1 MSRIKNVIKNA
12 KVGLFFMVITFAL
25 GMVSRKIFLDQLG
38 PDFIG
43 LTTTLLGIIGFL
55 SLAEMGLSVAVSSTL
70 YKPLAEKDYQQ
81 VCNTIDFL
89 GKAYK
94 GIGLSV
100 IVLGLLVA
108 IFLPYFFPNQ
118 GVDLK
123 VVYYAYTI
131 FITSVVIEYIFN
143 YKQIILSAD
152 QKNYVI
158 TYCRDSLNIIKV
170 LLQILV
176 IKLGF
181 GEYAWLIIGVMT
193 SSVSIL
199 LINRYVNKNYQ
210 WLKSTGKTFRQLY
223 DDSSEIVIKTKQ
235 LIIHK
240 FSHFI
245 FGSSDS
251 LLIYKF
257 TSLSSVTLIGNYQL
271 IGNLLPMLVI
281 SLRGG
286 LTASVGN
293 YIRDKKSKDEVI
305 ELFNIIWVFHWF
317 TSLLLSLC
325 FYYLIDSFI
334 FLWLGANY
342 EIGNNIV
349 IMITANIFLI
359 MARGAIDTFIGAY
372 GLFHDIKAP
381 FFEVIIN
388 VSISIILGM
397 YLGPTGVLIG
407 TFTSVFVII
416 FLWKPYMIYKLRFN
430 LPYYDYLLLI
440 FKLIVPLIIIFL
452 VMQQIDIDIDYVD
465 GWVGWIRIAL
475 EIFMISIV
483 LSLIYCVFN
492 FKYCKKIL
500 LKIKG

>member
-108 IFLPYFFPNQ
+108 IFLPYFFPDQ
-118 GVDLK
+118 GIDLK

-131 FITSVVIEYIFN
+131 FIISVVIEYVFN

-152 QKNYVI
+152 QKSYVI

-223 DDSSEIVIKTKQ
+223 DESYELVVKTKQ
-235 LIIHK
+235 LMIHK
-240 FSHFI
+240 LAHFVFS
-245 FGSSDS
+245 SSDS

-257 TSLSSVTLIGNYQL
+257 TSLSTVTLIGNYQL
-271 IGNLLPMLVI
+271 IAGILPI
-281 SLRGG
+281 FTSTLRSG
-286 LTASVGN
+286 LASSVGN
-293 YIRDKKSKDEVI
+293 FIHDKKRNIV
-305 ELFNIIWVFHWF
+305 ELFESIWFFSWV
-317 TSLLLSLC
+317 LSIFFGFC
-325 FYYLIDSFI
+325 FYNLINPFI
-334 FLWLGANY
+334 FLWLGGSYQIDNM
-342 EIGNNIV
+342 IV
-349 IMITANIFLI
+349 IMITANILLL
-359 MARGAIDTFIGAY
+359 MSRGVIDIFINAY
-372 GLFHDIKAP
+372 GLFHDVKAP
-381 FFEVIIN
+381 IIEVIIN
-388 VSISIILGM
+388 IIVSVLLGVK
-397 YLGPTGVLIG
+397 YGAVGVLSG
-407 TFTSVFVII
+407 TFFSLFIII
-416 FLWKPYMIYKLRFN
+416 FLWKPYLLYTLKFNVSYKV
-430 LPYYDYLLLI
+430 YLFVL
-440 FKLIVPLIIIFL
+440 FKVC
-452 VMQQIDIDIDYVD
+452 
-465 GWVGWIRIAL
+465 
-475 EIFMISIV
+475 ISIV
-483 LSLIYCVFN
+483 IFVFVCFHVDIIFAKDWLEFFKSIFFVFLLSFLVVISYVFLNVKEFVFIYRKIFN
-492 FKYCKKIL
+492 R
-500 LKIKG
+500 